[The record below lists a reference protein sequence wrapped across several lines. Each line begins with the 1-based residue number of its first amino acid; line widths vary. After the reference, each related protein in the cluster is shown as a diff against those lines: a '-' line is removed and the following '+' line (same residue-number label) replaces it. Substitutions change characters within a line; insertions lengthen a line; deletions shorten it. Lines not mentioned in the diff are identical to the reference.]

1 MTAHEDPLGVVFG
14 GLGLGLT
21 LGLALQSLVAF
32 AVRSVQ
38 LAQPV
43 APGPPD
49 FATPAALILLGGT
62 LAASLAAAAA
72 TWMALAPLQN
82 PYRQGMLALVAA
94 FGALA
99 LALVAMPVDRLLG
112 RLGLLG
118 LALFAGA
125 TAFFIRRRM
134 RALSR

>member
-49 FATPAALILLGGT
+49 FATPAAPECTQRSSGP
-62 LAASLAAAAA
+62 AASSAA
-72 TWMALAPLQN
+72 
-82 PYRQGMLALVAA
+82 GM
-94 FGALA
+94 
-99 LALVAMPVDRLLG
+99 P
-112 RLGLLG
+112 
-118 LALFAGA
+118 
-125 TAFFIRRRM
+125 
-134 RALSR
+134 